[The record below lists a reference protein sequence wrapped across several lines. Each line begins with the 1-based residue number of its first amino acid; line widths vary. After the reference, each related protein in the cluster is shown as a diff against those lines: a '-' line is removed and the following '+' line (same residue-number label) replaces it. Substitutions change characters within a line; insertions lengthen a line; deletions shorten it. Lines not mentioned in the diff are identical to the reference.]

1 MVLIPN
7 LGKHRNY
14 LLDWSNCDIQQPS
27 ARHVV
32 IRRKDGSDLDPRVA
46 DRRSFERKSL
56 KSDRPGQNPANL
68 LTSAFTDLAAGISV
82 VGPVVEG
89 PDWSGPTGLRKR
101 RPGRPILRRRD
112 QVPDGGDE
120 PQRDDDHREPD
131 EQRGRGPD
139 QPTDHEAE
147 CGDAEDR

>member
-27 ARHVV
+27 ARHV
-32 IRRKDGSDLDPRVA
+32 
-46 DRRSFERKSL
+46 
-56 KSDRPGQNPANL
+56 QNPANL

-120 PQRDDDHREPD
+120 PQRDDDHREAD